1 MIEAVLKAS
10 HLHRFFHAGDEEVQ
24 ALRDVSLEAHAGEL
38 VAVTGPSG
46 SGKSTLVA
54 CLCGLDEPDGGTV
67 AVAGERLSRRT
78 ERERAVLRARHIGL
92 LLQVGNLFDHLTVD
106 ENLELSQR
114 LAGRPAA
121 RRRAEVLE
129 RLGIASRA
137 SALPGQLSGGETAR
151 AGLAL
156 AIVNGPAILLADEP
170 TGEVDTENEARVVEL
185 LREEAA
191 RGTAV
196 IVVTHS
202 AALAHDAD
210 QTLRLLDG
218 SVAPA

>member
-1 MIEAVLKAS
+1 MTEAVLSAN

-24 ALRDVSLEAHAGEL
+24 ALRDVSLQVLAGEL
-38 VAVTGPSG
+38 VVVTGPSG

-67 AVAGERLSRRT
+67 LLGGQRLSRRS
-78 ERERAVLRARHIGL
+78 ERERAALRARHLGL
-92 LLQVGNLFDHLTVD
+92 LLQAGNLFGHLTVD
-106 ENLELSQR
+106 ENLELAQR

-121 RRRAEVLE
+121 RRRTEILE
-129 RLGIASRA
+129 RLGIAARA
-137 SALPGQLSGGETAR
+137 HALPGQLSGGETAR

-156 AIVNGPAILLADEP
+156 ALVNGPAVLLADEP
-170 TGEVDTENEARVVEL
+170 TGEVDSENEARVVEL

-196 IVVTHS
+196 VVVTHS
-202 AALAHDAD
+202 SALAGHAD
-210 QTLRLLDG
+210 RMVRLLDG
-218 SVAPA
+218 SVVAA